1 MIMIPYQA
9 TTHLI
14 RDGIVELR
22 NPVANPTSGQSAS
35 RDTTSV
41 MFTNIAE
48 SISLFK
54 YCCRATIIRIIL
66 VLHTMGLNHC
76 GGTWKCAPTLSPT

>member
-48 SISLFK
+48 SISLLHVF
-54 YCCRATIIRIIL
+54 IL
-66 VLHTMGLNHC
+66 
-76 GGTWKCAPTLSPT
+76 LSSNAHSV

>member
-1 MIMIPYQA
+1 MIPHQA
-9 TTHLI
+9 PTHLI

-48 SISLFK
+48 SISL
-54 YCCRATIIRIIL
+54 L
-66 VLHTMGLNHC
+66 HVGVLL
-76 GGTWKCAPTLSPT
+76 